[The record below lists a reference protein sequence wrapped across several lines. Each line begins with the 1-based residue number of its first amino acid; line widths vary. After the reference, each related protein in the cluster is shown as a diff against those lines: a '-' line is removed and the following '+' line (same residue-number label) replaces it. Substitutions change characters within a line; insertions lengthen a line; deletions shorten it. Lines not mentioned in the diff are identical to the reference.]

1 MLVLALAAPAFG
13 FSPSAGG
20 LSSAPRVARHAEP
33 RLAFKNAQSTDTA
46 VKDQLARA
54 QAAGLTP
61 IEYEKATRAT
71 ATAYLAESGAHVADA
86 STSDGPRQTAA
97 FLKQLWGVDS
107 VPAVPAAQLADE
119 TRVLATLY
127 EIGGPLTNV
136 LSTSV
141 AKELPLI
148 PHLGIR
154 VHGKEYFYSDHIEC
168 RTVPVM
174 EEMLGDKPRVTIDL
188 GASKLS
194 LEEVEAEILALED
207 NWTAEDYHV
216 FDKNCV
222 HFGVELA
229 KRTCESP
236 VGYPAELAQG
246 AIDVSERMLDSL
258 PEWRQALG
266 RRVMN
271 EVTRLVVVSWGKAS
285 KAKKEQ
291 VADNLGLERGE

>member
-154 VHGKEYFYSDHIEC
+154 VHGKEYFYSDRE
-168 RTVPVM
+168 
-174 EEMLGDKPRVTIDL
+174 
-188 GASKLS
+188 S
-194 LEEVEAEILALED
+194 LRLLED
-207 NWTAEDYHV
+207 GFLRCVAPISPRYHASV
-216 FDKNCV
+216 
-222 HFGVELA
+222 LRLTLPA
-229 KRTCESP
+229 SSP
-236 VGYPAELAQG
+236 P
-246 AIDVSERMLDSL
+246 
-258 PEWRQALG
+258 
-266 RRVMN
+266 
-271 EVTRLVVVSWGKAS
+271 RLCACQTLSA
-285 KAKKEQ
+285 APCP
-291 VADNLGLERGE
+291 